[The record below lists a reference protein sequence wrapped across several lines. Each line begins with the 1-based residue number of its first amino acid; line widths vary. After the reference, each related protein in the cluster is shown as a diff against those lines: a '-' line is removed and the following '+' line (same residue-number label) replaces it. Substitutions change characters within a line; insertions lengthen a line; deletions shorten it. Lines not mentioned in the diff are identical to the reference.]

1 MATTVTA
8 ATLTVNI
15 QESITLNGVTYD
27 KTTIK
32 SIASVAN
39 YHSRVV
45 QLKAST
51 THTVIGLAADP
62 SNANFDS
69 DDFKYMRITN
79 LDDTNAV
86 QLNLTDASDA
96 TVAIEIGAGNS
107 FTLFDTSIDGNASGG
122 AITTTPHTIESVV
135 LVTPAAEVDVEIVVA
150 TV

>member
-1 MATTVTA
+1 M
-8 ATLTVNI
+8 
-15 QESITLNGVTYD
+15 
-27 KTTIK
+27 
-32 SIASVAN
+32 
-39 YHSRVV
+39 
-45 QLKAST
+45 QLKSST
-51 THTVIGLAADP
+51 THTVVSLAADP

-135 LVTPAAEVDVEIVVA
+135 LVTPAAEADVEIVVA